1 MQPEKA
7 KKKPI
12 VPGSSAFILDETAA
26 NLRTSK
32 DAINGLN
39 LVLDASI
46 VGLNNIIDGLNNN
59 SSYEDLENILNQSQ
73 PPPESPIDD
82 SFRSSSMLTK
92 SDWDLMNNS
101 TKPELLLQQSERV
114 VFPSPLPGPD
124 LIPPDNSNELPVK
137 EKISELPVSRNKSTE
152 LPISQNKYTEV
163 HVAQNGV
170 PVSQN
175 GVPVSQNNSTKLPDS
190 QVGVHVSQNT
200 SPQLPETQVPRQVS
214 ENFHIPNPQPE
225 VPVQKQDIPVF
236 LDLDLNHDIK
246 VKMEY
251 MSHDR
256 TLLQEDEL
264 PPAPLFPEF
273 ENPKANKSHDFGKI
287 VDHSVPKSSKPLEN
301 KYPRLQKS
309 PPNLR
314 IISPKKSSEKAGLSD
329 PSTLSPIKL
338 VNGRVAPLTSPN
350 VDLSFIPIAKS
361 IDHNNHPHFAQE
373 KDNESTDSGDDANN
387 SFQAISTAIR
397 KSFAGKTSMGY
408 NSGPP
413 SMHNDTQSETEV
425 LRPVHS
431 KSDQSRPIEKMEN
444 RSFHQKNI
452 KVKTEPEPDLVHS
465 PPDEKL
471 RKSRSRSFNSSRY
484 TASLFVSLPK
494 KESIAIHPANKS
506 RSEKSEKF
514 EKSGKSERS
523 EIPQEK
529 TNQGSENDSNEVN
542 QLVPPSSEPT
552 TVPEPVVSTKDG
564 QNSKAESG
572 LKNIPVLSKEVPN
585 LFSGNTF
592 SKAFPPVGQTKKSPI
607 ISLRASPQTKNTG
620 SSRPSGRFANRTTVA
635 GSPVRRGPSERPLI
649 RRSPVKSRIPAPP
662 TVMPLSSSVNSSRS
676 PTKYSHRNDLASL
689 KGTPTNFLIHESD
702 SSQKQNPTRLLP
714 LHMNTKVAKGK
725 SISSE
730 KDFLNNRFLSTA
742 LLPDNS
748 RNPRNLFRPLA
759 GRSSSAKPFET
770 GPSIGE
776 ANRLSRVLKHPVQ
789 PESNPKPKITLNLHP
804 KQDLRPT
811 KEPKVVSNRNI
822 SSPEKRDRSKMV
834 KLQTSVT
841 KGLKP
846 LGNPSST
853 QSIPRKRAIGNAVPL
868 PEEARGKVR
877 KESTKST
884 HTGENTGLKTPLKTS
899 FLRSRNLGN
908 KTRNP
913 GTLPDVLPDIPSDD
927 EVLRSKKYLE
937 SWAETPEIMR
947 VAKENNK
954 LDPDVLFGKCAPVDM
969 NDIFRQ

>member
-1 MQPEKA
+1 MNTGLWALNAARKG

-32 DAINGLN
+32 DAINGLK

-114 VFPSPLPGPD
+114 VFPSPLPGPY
-124 LIPPDNSNELPVK
+124 LVPPDNSNEPPVV
-137 EKISELPVSRNKSTE
+137 ENISELPVEQNKSTE

-170 PVSQN
+170 PVSEN
-175 GVPVSQNNSTKLPDS
+175 TSTKLPDS
-190 QVGVHVSQNT
+190 QVGVSVSQNT
-200 SPQLPETQVPRQVS
+200 SPQLPEIQVPRQAS
-214 ENFHIPNPQPE
+214 ENFHISNPQPE
-225 VPVQKQDIPVF
+225 APVQKQDIPPF
-236 LDLDLNHDIK
+236 LDLVLDHDIK

-273 ENPKANKSHDFGKI
+273 ENSKAKKSHDFGKI

-301 KYPRLQKS
+301 KYTRLQKS

-361 IDHNNHPHFAQE
+361 IDHNNHPQFAQE
-373 KDNESTDSGDDANN
+373 KENESTDSGDDANN

-425 LRPVHS
+425 LRHIHA
-431 KSDQSRPIEKMEN
+431 KSDQSRPIERMEN
-444 RSFHQKNI
+444 GSIHQKNI
-452 KVKTEPEPDLVHS
+452 KVKAEPKPDLVHS
-465 PPDEKL
+465 PPDVKL

-494 KESIAIHPANKS
+494 KESIAIHPANES
-506 RSEKSEKF
+506 RSEKSE
-514 EKSGKSERS
+514 RS
-523 EIPQEK
+523 QISQEK
-529 TNQGSENDSNEVN
+529 TNQGSEHDSPDLIP
-542 QLVPPSSEPT
+542 LVPPSSEPT

-564 QNSKAESG
+564 QDSKAQSG

-592 SKAFPPVGQTKKSPI
+592 FKAFPPVGQTNKSPI
-607 ISLRASPQTKNTG
+607 ISLRASPQTKNTASG
-620 SSRPSGRFANRTTVA
+620 RPSGRFANRTTVA

-649 RRSPVKSRIPAPP
+649 RRSPVKSQIPASLN
-662 TVMPLSSSVNSSRS
+662 VMPLSSSVNSSRS

-714 LHMNTKVAKGK
+714 LHMNTKVAKNGK
-725 SISSE
+725 SVSSE
-730 KDFLNNRFLSTA
+730 KDFLKNRFLSTA

-748 RNPRNLFRPLA
+748 RNPRNLFRPHS
-759 GRSSSAKPFET
+759 GRSSSAKPFEM
-770 GPSIGE
+770 GPLIGE

-789 PESNPKPKITLNLHP
+789 PESNPKPKITLNLHS

-834 KLQTSVT
+834 KLQASVT

-846 LGNPSST
+846 PGNPSST

-877 KESTKST
+877 KESTKNT